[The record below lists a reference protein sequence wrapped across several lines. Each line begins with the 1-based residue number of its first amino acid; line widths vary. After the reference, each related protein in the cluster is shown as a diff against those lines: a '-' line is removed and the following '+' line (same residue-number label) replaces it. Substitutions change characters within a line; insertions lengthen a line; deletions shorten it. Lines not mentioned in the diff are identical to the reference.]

1 MTTAARKRSL
11 LRAGLFD
18 DIPNGIAIIDRTLN
32 VVDQNR
38 AFTEQHGEGR
48 GAPCFRVLKGRNT
61 PCRDCPAPAVFA
73 EGKPAVLETTG
84 LGKQARASHL
94 LLQLIPLKG
103 GNGTV
108 THLAELAI
116 DLTASRQ
123 LQSEYQTL
131 FEKVPCYVCV
141 LNRDFRVVK
150 ANERFREVFGVAA
163 GEPCHMVYKR
173 RPMKCTNCAAEKVF
187 ADGVLRTAHHAGV
200 TREGKAAYYIVST
213 APLLYSGDQITHVI
227 QMALDVTE
235 LRALRQELDQASRL
249 REALVETSPDAI
261 VVLDGAGKVLLFN
274 RAAEELFGV
283 ARQRV
288 AGHVWRSALLEAPV
302 ADLYRGRKERLDI
315 EETAAVPKEGEPIPV
330 RVSGVTLKGEDGGV
344 AGAALLL
351 HDLRERKQLEREK
364 LEAERLAAVGQ
375 TVAGLAHGIKNILT
389 GLEGGMYVTS
399 TGLERHD
406 NARIRQGWG
415 MLERNIGRI
424 SALARNLLAFSRG
437 EESHPETVDPAALVA
452 EVAQLYRDSARQHGV
467 EISVDVPEPVR
478 PASLDRK
485 GVASCLENLVSN
497 ALDACL
503 VSRRPSPR
511 ITLHVADRGD
521 NLEFDVADTGCGMD
535 YEVKQKVFTS
545 FFSTKGAGGTGIG
558 LLLTRKIVQ
567 QHGGSV
573 TFETTPEEGTTFRLT
588 FPRKRLPSPSPPGK
602 GSPDGVSGEADRR
615 GVPQARKE

>member
-1 MTTAARKRSL
+1 MTTVARRQAS

-18 DIPNGIAIIDRTLN
+18 SMPSEIAIIDRTLRLTDN
-32 VVDQNR
+32 NR
-38 AFTEQHGEGR
+38 ACVEQHGEGR
-48 GAPCFRVLKGRNT
+48 EAPCFRVLRGRNT
-61 PCRDCPAPAVFA
+61 PCRDCPAPQVFA
-73 EGKPAVLETTG
+73 EGKPRVLETTG
-84 LGKQARASHL
+84 RDRQGRASHL
-94 LLQLIPLKG
+94 LLQLIPLRDPKG
-103 GNGTV
+103 DV
-108 THLAELAI
+108 SHLAELAI

-173 RPMKCTNCAAEKVF
+173 RPMHCTNCAAEKVF

-200 TREGKAAYYIVST
+200 TREGKPAYYIVST
-213 APLLYSGDQITHVI
+213 APLLYSGHEVTHVI

-235 LRALRQELDQASRL
+235 LRAARQELDQAGRL

-261 VVLDGAGKVLLFN
+261 VVLDGSGKVFLFN
-274 RAAEELFGV
+274 RAAEALWGL
-283 ARQRV
+283 ARERV
-288 AGHVWRSALLEAPV
+288 VGRAWRSSFLETSV
-302 ADLYRGRKERLDI
+302 ADLYRGRRDNLEPT
-315 EETAAVPKEGEPIPV
+315 ETRVVPRQGEPIPV
-330 RVSGVTLKGEDGGV
+330 VASGVTLRDEDGSV

-351 HDLRERKQLEREK
+351 HDLRERKQLEKEK

-399 TGLERHD
+399 TGLDRHD
-406 NARIRQGWG
+406 DARIRQGWG

-424 SALARNLLAFSRG
+424 STLARDLLAFSRG
-437 EESHPETVDPAALVA
+437 EEAHPEIVDPSGLVA

-467 EISVDVPEPVR
+467 EIVVETEGPVR

-511 ITLHVADRGD
+511 ITLRAADRGD
-521 NLEFDVADTGCGMD
+521 DLTFDVTDTGCGMD
-535 YEVKQKVFTS
+535 YDVKQKVFTS

-573 TFETTPEEGTTFRLT
+573 TFETTPEEGTTFRLR
-588 FPRKRLPSPSPPGK
+588 FPRARLPRPAPERDAPQPVVVEAGVRVGPTAGK
-602 GSPDGVSGEADRR
+602 E
-615 GVPQARKE
+615 